1 MRQIILD
8 TETTGLSASEGD
20 RIIEIGCIEL
30 KSRRM
35 TKSNFHTYINPERDS
50 HPDALAVHG
59 LTTAFLSDK
68 PKFADIAA
76 SFCDYIRDAEL
87 IIHNA
92 SFDLGFLNAELKRL
106 NLPRIE
112 ELAKS
117 VTDTLAMARET
128 FPGKRN
134 SLDALC
140 ERYEIDNTHR
150 DLHGALID
158 AALLADVYLIMTRG
172 QDSLGIELASE
183 RDEIDRNDP
192 ANAIPMQIMV
202 RKATSQEIAEHEAY
216 LDDVGKKSKET
227 VVWRRQNLS

>member
-76 SFCDYIRDAEL
+76 SFCNYIRDAEL